1 MRHVYWI
8 EEGRLAGRPG
18 PAYRPWDLGEL
29 YQRGFRAILA
39 LEETDPGEI
48 LEAGFEHLMLPI
60 PGCTVPGMAAMEEF
74 CRYVEAKLGERKPV
88 LVHCHYGEGR
98 TGTMLASW
106 CLWNGMG
113 LEEAVGLVLSRKPT
127 AIGFPERIEALQ
139 RFAERIQKR

>member
-18 PAYRPWDLGEL
+18 PRHRPWDLREL
-29 YQRGFRAILA
+29 YQKGFRVIIS
-39 LEETDPGEI
+39 LEKVDPEEI
-48 LEAGFEHLMLPI
+48 SRAGFEHRMLLI
-60 PGCTVPGMAAMEEF
+60 PGCTVPGIAVMEEF
-74 CRYVEAKLGERKPV
+74 CRYVEAKLGEGKPV

-106 CLWNGMG
+106 CLWKGMG

-139 RFAERIQKR
+139 LFAERVQKR